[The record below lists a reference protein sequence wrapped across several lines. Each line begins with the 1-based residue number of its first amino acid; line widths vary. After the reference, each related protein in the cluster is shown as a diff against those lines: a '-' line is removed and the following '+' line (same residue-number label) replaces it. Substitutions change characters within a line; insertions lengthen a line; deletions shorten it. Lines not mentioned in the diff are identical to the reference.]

1 MNFEKIK
8 KILFSTKNYN
18 KIISAFNTLSVR
30 DKQILLSDDSVKTR
44 IYKIANAHLLIAIL
58 IDLPYAFRVDFLRT
72 FDKDKLPEEEKIL
85 IDFLYLS
92 NYDNFDH
99 SKLSNLEGLKD
110 KQVLNLI
117 FRKLSK
123 EKLREI
129 ISANYHQFITEYAF
143 FEYSKKSDVL
153 KFEPELINNIDDNNL
168 FSEIKKR
175 KTRFQTNNLD
185 VQTFISIDKDKQN
198 KIISKIGSKELNQNI
213 INSYLEKYK
222 NCSMDELAEQFKK
235 LLSDFSYMTLL
246 EMQAIIFLLDG
257 SYALD
262 LMQLFFKKVLN
273 FENNVE
279 DKYLISFI
287 YYFKQLSNKTDEL
300 YLICKSKKFT
310 IINYL
315 NTGIIDSDIDK
326 IFENVITVDQ
336 YQKINIKKVN
346 KLTNLITKLFRKSEN
361 FSNKT
366 TITLAYKLYLIL
378 GYENALDLLNFKF
391 GFVDYDTLVNLLSK
405 CNVLQVQIFN
415 SEPIVD
421 EYFINFLIGDKK
433 DNNTTI
439 KRMLRGELDIVK
451 KEFSNIYN
459 NFKRFQNTI
468 GNKVHLNQLIPLL
481 EENHFLLLPDEY
493 KLTKDIINNIIKSY
507 KYSDVLP
514 NQNNLTDNELEC
526 IVEACDFYHLYLE
539 KRLTSSIPRVYGKT
553 KDNYSYEVIKLDD
566 PIIMTLGYQTGC
578 CFRLNGESKEFLRYC
593 SENPHARVILIRN
606 DNSEIC
612 AMIPIIRN
620 GNVINGNSIE
630 RNSKGETAKIYLAF
644 KSAYNDILAMSAYY
658 EENPIIAGLVTNLH
672 SNCLSKKPIKGNI
685 YPIRDNY
692 FYTNY
697 EKATYI
703 VAGDEDITEKNFK
716 FYTPEAIYYDERPN
730 VLVYHWNMTDKNLRQ
745 EIDNRLK
752 SILHKLNKNTDRVL
766 SFAKYIVCSEDWFLK
781 LDWDGITGECLD
793 KDPRAKEEFNAVKS
807 HLEREFEKKD
817 YYQVD
822 FNDTALKSEGITS
835 LIQKKLSYENIDA
848 KKEG

>member
-58 IDLPYAFRVDFLRT
+58 IDLPYDFRVDFLRT

-85 IDFLYLS
+85 IEFLYLS

-175 KTRFQTNNLD
+175 KARFQTNNLEI
-185 VQTFISIDKDKQN
+185 QTFISIDKDKQN

-213 INSYLEKYK
+213 INNYLEKYK
-222 NCSMDELAEQFKK
+222 NSNKDELVEQFKK

-246 EMQAIIFLLDG
+246 EMQAIIFLLDD
-257 SYALD
+257 SYTLD

-279 DKYLISFI
+279 DKYLMSFI
-287 YYFKQLSNKTDEL
+287 YYFKQLSNTTDEL

-315 NTGIIDSDIDK
+315 NTGIINPDIDK
-326 IFENVITVDQ
+326 IFENVIAIDQ

-346 KLTNLITKLFRKSEN
+346 KLINLITKLFRKSEN

-391 GFVDYDTLVNLLSK
+391 GFIDYDTLINLLSK
-405 CNVLQVQIFN
+405 CNVLQVQILN
-415 SEPIVD
+415 SEPLID
-421 EYFINFLIGDKK
+421 EYYINFLIGDKK